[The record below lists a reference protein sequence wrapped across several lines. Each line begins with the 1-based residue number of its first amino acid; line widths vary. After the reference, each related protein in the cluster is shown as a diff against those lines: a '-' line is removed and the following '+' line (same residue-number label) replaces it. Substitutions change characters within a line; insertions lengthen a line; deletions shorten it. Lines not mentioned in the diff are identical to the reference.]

1 VLADSAAGESQYKTT
16 MVVRL
21 HPGQS
26 RRLSTCLDKEESEEQ
41 SVTRR
46 AWLEVENENTAQSVC
61 GLEISFQSVPQAI
74 DIRLLNGQ
82 GDAISQSEGV
92 EVGAAKQ
99 EKSISSETINIEPNK
114 TRQ

>member
-1 VLADSAAGESQYKTT
+1 

-26 RRLSTCLDKEESEEQ
+26 RRLSTCLDKEEGAVVERDS

-46 AWLEVENENTAQSVC
+46 TWLEVENENTSQSVC
-61 GLEISFQSVPQAI
+61 GLEISFQSAPQAI
-74 DIRLLNGQ
+74 DIRLLNSE
-82 GDAISQSEGV
+82 GDAIAESQDCGV
-92 EVGAAKQ
+92 GGPTGATTAQ
-99 EKSISSETINIEPNK
+99 STITDASIQGAEAISMDLNK